1 MTVKK
6 TILAQLDK
14 CYATAIMEIGGTL
27 RHLVATEGAG
37 PCIAWSDADHSA
49 ETVWEGPGGTMNI
62 VPIPGVKDEFLATQ
76 DFVPTF
82 QAKESKIAHV
92 RYADGVWT
100 TRQIM
105 TVPYL
110 HRFDVCQVGGKR
122 FFVGST
128 LCLFKEN
135 KEDWTKPGAVYVGEL
150 PDSPD
155 GPFPIRAVLSGIT
168 RNHGFCKGSWKG
180 RAAYLVS
187 GDEGAFAVY
196 VPKNAYGAWETE
208 RILERPVS
216 DMAVCDIDGDGTLEL
231 ATIEPFH
238 GSKGVIYKETG
249 GKLVPMLEHEY
260 EFGHVVWGGTILGKP
275 AFIIGGRKGNRE
287 LNLFEWDAVNQS
299 IKRTLIDNSGGPS
312 NIAVYHKPGR
322 ELILAAN
329 REIGEVALYEITA

>member
-14 CYATAIMEIGGTL
+14 CYATSIMEIGGVL
-27 RHLVATEGAG
+27 RYLVATEGVG
-37 PCIAWSDADHSA
+37 PCIAWSAVDHSA

-62 VPIPGVKDEFLATQ
+62 VPLPGLRDEFLATQ

-82 QAKESKIAHV
+82 QAKESRIAHV
-92 RYADGVWT
+92 RYSGGAWT
-100 TRQIM
+100 TRPVM

-128 LCLFKEN
+128 LCLFKES

-150 PDSPD
+150 PDTLD
-155 GPFPIRAVLSGIT
+155 GPFPIRPVLSGIT
-168 RNHGFCKGSWKG
+168 KNHGFCKGSWKG
-180 RAAYLVS
+180 RPAYLVS
-187 GDEGAFAVY
+187 GEEGVFAVY
-196 VPKNAYGAWETE
+196 VPKAVDGVWETE
-208 RILERPVS
+208 RILDRPVS
-216 DMAVCDIDGDGTLEL
+216 DIAVCDIDGDGRLEL
-231 ATIEPFH
+231 ASIEPFH
-238 GSKGVIYKETG
+238 GSKGCIYKETG
-249 GKLVPMLEHEY
+249 GKLVPILEHEY
-260 EFGHVVWGGTILGKP
+260 EFGHVVWGGTMLGRP

-287 LNLFEWDAVNQS
+287 LNLFQWDAAGAS
-299 IKRTLIDNSGGPS
+299 IQRTMLDNSGGAS
-312 NIAVYHKPGR
+312 NIAVHHESGR